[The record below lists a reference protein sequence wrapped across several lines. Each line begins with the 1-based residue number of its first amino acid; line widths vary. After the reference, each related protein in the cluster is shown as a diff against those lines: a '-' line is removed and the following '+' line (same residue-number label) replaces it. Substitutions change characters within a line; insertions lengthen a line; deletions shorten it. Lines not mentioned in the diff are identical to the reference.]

1 MFTDVAFFETTSFS
15 LSSIV
20 MSSREDDDLLVYYVS
35 IPVPTSALILVKPPI
50 TQVYSRR
57 QNPLVSSPT
66 PAASTLDPVSFDD
79 LPTALRKGKRQCV
92 HPISSFCSYNR
103 LSSHSCSFIASL
115 DSLSS

>member
-1 MFTDVAFFETTSFS
+1 MLKKGIGVYCPTFRRYFVFTDVAFFETTSFS

-66 PAASTLDPVSFDD
+66 PAASTLDPVSNDD
-79 LPTALRKGKRQCV
+79 LLTALRKGTSV
-92 HPISSFCSYNR
+92 CSPNF
-103 LSSHSCSFIASL
+103 LILFL
-115 DSLSS
+115 